1 MIQATVPPSHLA
13 LTEADPG
20 APGQT
25 QEQSLVDD
33 SHTEVEIKPQLKHR
47 DSMAKE
53 EDPNASHQ
61 LYKWQVKPRRSTGLT
76 LCPMGCIQG
85 QRKLPQKKTNWLWH
99 LEVDIGGKN
108 TQQ

>member
-1 MIQATVPPSHLA
+1 MIQATVLPSHLV

-33 SHTEVEIKPQLKHR
+33 SHIEAEIKPQLKHR

-61 LYKWQVKPRRSTGLT
+61 LYKWQVKSRRSTVSYGMYKRT
-76 LCPMGCIQG
+76 KKASTKEN
-85 QRKLPQKKTNWLWH
+85 KLALAPGGGHWRQKYTA
-99 LEVDIGGKN
+99 VRPD
-108 TQQ
+108 